1 MCVIIGRAPLR
12 ISFSGGGT
20 DLEEY
25 HKKYDGFSVSCTIN
39 SYTYVIAK
47 LRKDD
52 KLQGFSPDFASHLT
66 PKKYSSTKMLQGHE
80 IIIVGLKYLKFKKGI
95 DMYLSTDVEP
105 NSGLGASSSLTTN
118 FVNVISHIQGK
129 KNGPNEIAKKAY
141 KIGHDILKWGIG
153 KQDEYAA
160 AFGGLNLYKFT
171 KNKVIVRPINLKK
184 STAEELQNNSLL
196 FRLGERGHS
205 KGILQSQINSI
216 NRSNKTTI
224 SALHKS
230 KELALEMYDS
240 LKSND
245 LTKFSDIMN
254 KSWEAKRNFT
264 KGVSNKRIEMVSKKA
279 IEKGAKSLKVTGAGG
294 GGHFFVY
301 ADPSKHSSIIKS
313 LKKLGVNSVD
323 FKYQN
328 QGAKIF
334 EINNL

>member
-1 MCVIIGRAPLR
+1 MLVGRSPLR

-25 HKKYDGFSVSCTIN
+25 HKKYDGYSVSYTIN
-39 SYTYVIAK
+39 RYTYVIAK

-80 IIIVGLKYLKFKKGI
+80 IIIVGLRYMKFKKGI

-118 FVNVISHIQGK
+118 FVNVISHLQEK
-129 KNGPNEIAKKAY
+129 KRNPDEIANKAY

-160 AFGGLNLYKFT
+160 AYGGLNLYKFT
-171 KNKVIVRPINLKK
+171 KNKVIVTPIDLKK
-184 STAEELQNNSLL
+184 TTTKELQDHSLL
-196 FRLGERGHS
+196 FHLGDREHS
-205 KGILQSQINSI
+205 RGILQSQINAI
-216 NRSNKTTI
+216 NQSNKTTI
-224 SALHKS
+224 SSLHKA
-230 KELALEMYDS
+230 KELAIEMYDA
-240 LKSND
+240 LKEND
-245 LTKFSDIMN
+245 LTKFSDILN
-254 KSWEAKRNFT
+254 RGWEAKRNYT
-264 KGVSNKRIEMVSKKA
+264 KGITNNRIEMVSKKA
-279 IEKGAKSLKVTGAGG
+279 IENGAQALKVTGAGG

-301 ADPSKHSSIIKS
+301 ANPSKHNSIIKS
-313 LKKLGVNSVD
+313 LKKLGVNHVD

-328 QGAKIF
+328 EGAKVF
-334 EINNL
+334 DINNL

>member
-1 MCVIIGRAPLR
+1 MLIGRAPLR

-25 HKKYDGFSVSCTIN
+25 HKKYEGYSVSHTID
-39 SYTYVIAK
+39 SYTYVISK
-47 LRKDD
+47 LRNDD

-66 PKKYSSTKMLQGHE
+66 PKKYSATKMLQGHE
-80 IIIVGLKYLKFKKGI
+80 IIIVGLRYMKFKKGI

-118 FVNVISHIQGK
+118 FVNVILYLQRK
-129 KNGPNEIAKKAY
+129 KRNPEKIANEAY
-141 KIGHDILKWGIG
+141 KIGHDVLKWGIG

-171 KNKVIVRPINLKK
+171 KNKVIVKPINLKK
-184 STAEELQNNSLL
+184 STAKELQDNSLL
-196 FRLGERGHS
+196 FHLGERKHS

-216 NRSNKTTI
+216 NQSNKTTI
-224 SALHKS
+224 SALHKA

-240 LKSND
+240 LKEND

-254 KSWEAKRNFT
+254 KGWEAKRDFT
-264 KGVSNKRIEMVSKKA
+264 KGVTNKRIEMVSKKA
-279 IEKGAKSLKVTGAGG
+279 VENGAKALKVTGAGG

-301 ADPSKHSSIIKS
+301 ANPSKHKSIIKS
-313 LKKLGVNSVD
+313 LKKLGVNNVN

-328 QGAKIF
+328 EGAKIF